1 MIYYLTASILSL
13 LEALPFLS
21 LFKDPSLQQKIYS
34 VQFLSVVQLC
44 PALCNPMDCSMPGL
58 PVHHQLLKLSQLMSI
73 KLVRP
78 SSHLILCCPLSSC
91 LQSSAVSGSFPM
103 SQFFTPDGQS
113 IGASASASVL
123 PMNSQD
129 WFPLG
134 LTGWSPCSPRN
145 SQESSQTPQFKSINS
160 LALSFLF
167 CTTFTSIHDY
177 WKYISLIEPVWG
189 FLSDTHG
196 KESACQ
202 VRRC

>member
-1 MIYYLTASILSL
+1 
-13 LEALPFLS
+13 
-21 LFKDPSLQQKIYS
+21 
-34 VQFLSVVQLC
+34 
-44 PALCNPMDCSMPGL
+44 
-58 PVHHQLLKLSQLMSI
+58 MSI

-103 SQFFTPDGQS
+103 SQFFTPGGQS
-113 IGASASASVL
+113 IVASASASVI

-134 LTGWSPCSPRN
+134 LAGWYPCSPRN
-145 SQESSQTPQFKSINS
+145 SQESSQTPQFKIINS
-160 LALSFLF
+160 SALSFLF
-167 CTTFTSIHDY
+167 RTTFTSIHDY

-189 FLSDTHG
+189 FLSGTHG

-202 VRRC
+202 VRRCKRHGFDFCVGKIPWRRTWQSTPVFLPGESQGQRILVGYSPRGCTESDRTEAT